1 MNASRDKRAVM
12 PDPLEECRIKD
23 GQTFAGLPVR
33 DLTLL
38 LLLYGLELCEKLEIC
53 KV

>member
-1 MNASRDKRAVM
+1 MT
-12 PDPLEECRIKD
+12 DPLKECIIKD
-23 GQTFAGLPVR
+23 GQTLAGLPVR

-38 LLLYGLELCEKLEIC
+38 LLLYSLELCEKLEIC